1 VETMNDNV
9 RYWDRV
15 GMYVTKEFA
24 EEWIE
29 RVNSHEGDSA
39 GRYLA
44 EDIDEY
50 EDSTVGASAGQLRRE
65 IEKLFEEDFK
75 QVELPPSTRAI
86 IVAAEMDKNK
96 KNRLREMMAE
106 GMEKQEA
113 KLKVQEE
120 IDDAVSEILGIAKE
134 EMTIT
139 QGIEELKEY
148 SIPDYDSLEVFEL
161 KNMLKQRGHETKGR
175 KNTLI
180 ERLIEF
186 DVSMIPLNTPDD
198 RITYGENYSEMVEA
212 LLNGRREEEE
222 E

>member
-1 VETMNDNV
+1 MNDNV

-29 RVNSHEGDSA
+29 RVNAQDGDSA

-50 EDSTVGASAGQLRRE
+50 EDSTIGASSGQLRRE
-65 IEKLFEEDFK
+65 IEKLFEGEFK
-75 QVELPPSTRAI
+75 EVELPPSTRAI
-86 IVAAEMDKNK
+86 VVASEMERNK
-96 KNRLREMMAE
+96 KNRIRELMAE
-106 GMEKQEA
+106 GMDKQEA
-113 KLKVQEE
+113 KLKIQVE

-139 QGIEELKEY
+139 QGIEELREY

-161 KNMLKQRGHETKGR
+161 KNLLKQRGHETKGR
-175 KNTLI
+175 KKALV

-186 DVSMIPLNTPDD
+186 DVSMIPLNTPSD
-198 RITYGENYSEMVEA
+198 RIKYGENFSELVEA
-212 LLNGRREEEE
+212 LLDGRREEEE
-222 E
+222 

>member
-1 VETMNDNV
+1 MNDNV

>member
-1 VETMNDNV
+1 MNDNV

-29 RVNSHEGDSA
+29 RVNAQEGDSA

-44 EDIDEY
+44 DDIDEY

-65 IEKLFEEDFK
+65 IENLFKEDFK
-75 QVELPPSTRAI
+75 EVELPPSTRAI
-86 IVAAEMDKNK
+86 VVATEMERNK
-96 KNRLREMMAE
+96 KNRIRELMAE

-120 IDDAVSEILGIAKE
+120 IDDAVSKILGISKE
-134 EMTIT
+134 DMTIT
-139 QGIEELKEY
+139 QGIKDLKEY

-161 KNMLKQRGHETKGR
+161 KSMLKQRGHETKGR
-175 KNTLI
+175 KNALI
-180 ERLIEF
+180 QRLIEF
-186 DVSMIPLNTPDD
+186 DVSMIPLDTPNE
-198 RITYGENYSEMVEA
+198 RITYGENYSELVEA

-222 E
+222 

>member
-1 VETMNDNV
+1 MNDNV

-29 RVNSHEGDSA
+29 KVNSQEGDSA

-44 EDIDEY
+44 DDIDEY
-50 EDSTVGASAGQLRRE
+50 EDSTMGASAGQLRRE
-65 IEKLFEEDFK
+65 IENLFEEDFK
-75 QVELPPSTRAI
+75 EVELPPSTRAI
-86 IVAAEMDKNK
+86 IVATEMERNK
-96 KNRLREMMAE
+96 KNRIREFMAE

-134 EMTIT
+134 DMTIT
-139 QGIEELKEY
+139 QGIKDLKEY

-161 KNMLKQRGHETKGR
+161 KSMLKQRGHETKGR
-175 KNTLI
+175 KNALI
-180 ERLIEF
+180 QRLIEF
-186 DVSMIPLNTPDD
+186 DVSMIPKETPHD
-198 RITYGENYSEMVEA
+198 RITYGEEYSELVEA
-212 LLNGRREEEE
+212 LLNDRREEEE

>member
-1 VETMNDNV
+1 MNDNV

-198 RITYGENYSEMVEA
+198 RITYGENYSEIVEA

>member
-1 VETMNDNV
+1 MNDNV

-44 EDIDEY
+44 DDIDEY

-175 KNTLI
+175 KKELV

-198 RITYGENYSEMVEA
+198 RITYGENYSEIVEA

>member
-1 VETMNDNV
+1 MNDNV

-29 RVNSHEGDSA
+29 RVNAQEGDSA

-50 EDSTVGASAGQLRRE
+50 EDSTIGASSGQLRRE

-75 QVELPPSTRAI
+75 EVELPPSTRAI
-86 IVAAEMDKNK
+86 IVASEMEKNK
-96 KNRLREMMAE
+96 KNRLRELMAE

-113 KLKVQEE
+113 KLKLQEE

-139 QGIEELKEY
+139 QGIDELKEY
-148 SIPDYDSLEVFEL
+148 SISDYKSLDVFEL
-161 KNMLKQRGHETKGR
+161 KSLLKQRGHETKGR
-175 KNTLI
+175 KSELI

-186 DVSMIPLNTPDD
+186 DISMIPLDTPNE
-198 RITYGENYSEMVEA
+198 RITYGEDYSELVEA
-212 LLNGRREEEE
+212 LLNGRRKEEE
-222 E
+222 

>member
-1 VETMNDNV
+1 MNDNV

-15 GMYVTKEFA
+15 GMYVTREFA

-29 RVNSHEGDSA
+29 RVNAQDGDSA

-44 EDIDEY
+44 DDIDEY
-50 EDSTVGASAGQLRRE
+50 EDSTIGASAGQLRRE

-75 QVELPPSTRAI
+75 EVELPPSTRAI
-86 IVAAEMDKNK
+86 VVASEMEQNK
-96 KNRLREMMAE
+96 KNRLRELMAE
-106 GMEKQEA
+106 GMEKAEA

-134 EMTIT
+134 DMTIT
-139 QGIEELKEY
+139 QGIQELKEY
-148 SIPDYDSLEVFEL
+148 SIPDYESLEVFEL
-161 KNMLKQRGHETKGR
+161 KNLLKQRGHETKGR
-175 KNTLI
+175 KKALV

-186 DVSMIPLNTPDD
+186 DISMIPLDTPID
-198 RITYGENYSEMVEA
+198 RINYGENYSEMVEA

-222 E
+222 